1 MRIQNLK
8 AVPLYV
14 DEAAV
19 TLNPGGTTAELPLS
33 AIHGK
38 TLKRLL
44 AGGHVKIILSD
55 ADRDFLDAVI
65 LSHESEAKPK
75 APPAPPKTP
84 AQYRREAQVAKAKA
98 KAALPNARRL
108 PVPAVNPRCI
118 GGQPDLGSMPIP
130 TIVSDKPLS
139 VAEMLSHNK
148 ALQAQ
153 KKAALADAQT
163 ILKSRV

>member
-14 DEAAV
+14 DEASA
-19 TLNPGGTTAELPLS
+19 TLNPGSTTAELPL
-33 AIHGK
+33 AAVHGK

-44 AGGHVKIILSD
+44 AAGNIKVILSN

-75 APPAPPKTP
+75 APLAPPKTP

-130 TIVSDKPLS
+130 TIIADKPLS

-153 KKAALADAQT
+153 KKTALADAQT

>member
-44 AGGHVKIILSD
+44 AGGHVKIILSN
-55 ADRDFLDAVI
+55 ADRDFLDVVI
-65 LSHESEAKPK
+65 ISHESKAKPE
-75 APPAPPKTP
+75 APKPPPKTP
-84 AQYRREAQVAKAKA
+84 AQYRRDQQAARAKA
-98 KAALPNARRL
+98 KAAKTKVRCLPVPPVNPRCVGGQPDIGSL
-108 PVPAVNPRCI
+108 PVPAI
-118 GGQPDLGSMPIP
+118 IA
-130 TIVSDKPLS
+130 DKPLS
-139 VAEMLSHNK
+139 VAEMLNHNK
-148 ALQAQ
+148 ALRAQ

-163 ILKSRV
+163 ILGSRV